1 MRPAAL
7 ALVLA
12 AVLPAAASAAP
23 VTVVMSG
30 TWDYVD
36 DPGGVLPGGVG
47 LGASYTA
54 TLVYDD
60 SAPDFNAAPNE
71 GNYDVAAPPFSFV
84 LTTGSLTFTRV
95 AGGVAEIDAIVGSLD
110 SAGLYAEN
118 IAGGPGLP
126 PIGFSYTN
134 PSMNDTTGTAL
145 SSPALSAIP
154 WNLSAWSDAT
164 MSLFFDIADGNVDT
178 YVDLGGPITSM
189 TVTPEPASFL
199 LVAAGLAV
207 LGRPARRRVR

>member
-95 AGGVAEIDAIVGSLD
+95 AGGFAEIDVAIGSSQ
-110 SAGLYAEN
+110 SAGVFAREFQG
-118 IAGGPGLP
+118 APGLP
-126 PIGFSYTN
+126 PIGLSYVDAG
-134 PSMNDTTGTAL
+134 MDTSVGTPLASTAL
-145 SSPALSAIP
+145 KDIP
-154 WNLSAWSDAT
+154 WDLSAWSTANLG
-164 MSLFFDIADGNVDT
+164 LFFDIADGNVDT